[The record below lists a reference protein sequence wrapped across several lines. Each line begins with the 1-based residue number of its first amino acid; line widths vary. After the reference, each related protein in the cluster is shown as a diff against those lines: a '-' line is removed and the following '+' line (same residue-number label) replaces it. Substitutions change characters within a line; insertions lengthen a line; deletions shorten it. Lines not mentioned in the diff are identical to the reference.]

1 MIEIERKYLVHPSLL
16 PDLNKF
22 KSKSLLQGYLQRDA
36 ETTIR
41 VRTAGGLAYLTI
53 KGKSENLTRKEFE
66 YEIPMEH
73 ALELL
78 KLCGDKVVTKVR
90 YFIPIDNKMWEL
102 DIFSQKLEGLI
113 LAEIELEAENEQFE
127 KPEWIAKE
135 VSLDHQFF
143 NSNLS
148 ALTAAEASV
157 ILAKIS

>member
-1 MIEIERKYLVHPSLL
+1 MIEIERKYLVHTSQL

-22 KSKSLLQGYLQRDA
+22 KSKSLLQGYLQSDP

-41 VRTAGGLAYLTI
+41 VRTAGELAHLTI

-66 YEIPMEH
+66 YEIPMDN

-78 KLCGDKVVTKVR
+78 KLCGDKVITKVR
-90 YFIPIDNKMWEL
+90 YFIPSDNRMWEL
-102 DIFSQKLEGLI
+102 DFFTQKLEGLI